1 MQKFLLLLLLC
12 FAYTFSSYAQ
22 DAKQLHETAQGYL
35 KEGDYQNAIL
45 VLNRALELEP
55 NNTEILKEAVFA
67 NYLKRDFAK
76 AIEIGKPLV
85 DRPDAD
91 LRSFQLLGLAYKS
104 IAEYKECEKMYKK
117 GLKAFPNA
125 GVLYSEY
132 GEILAEK
139 DVDNAI
145 KLWEKGLEADA
156 NFSSNYYYV
165 AKYYANNNELLWSIL
180 YSEIFLNLES
190 YTKRSNEI
198 KVLLLDQYKK
208 FFATTDV
215 PDNFFAKKTNAFTN
229 NVARVLLKQQNQ
241 AILGITPETL
251 TAIRTRFILEWF
263 DKYADK
269 YPFRLFDHQ
278 RQLLQEGH
286 FEPYNQWL
294 FGAATNNEAY
304 QEWQKNHEDE
314 MVGYLAY
321 TRKRIFK
328 IPSGQQYRTF

>member
-1 MQKFLLLLLLC
+1 MKRFLLLSIIV
-12 FAYTFSSYAQ
+12 FANILISVGQ
-22 DAKQLHETAQGYL
+22 DAKQLHEKAQGYL
-35 KEGDYQNAIL
+35 KDGDYQNAIL
-45 VLNRALELEP
+45 VLNRALEIEP
-55 NNTEILKEAVFA
+55 NNKEILKDVVFA
-67 NYLKRDFAK
+67 NYLKRDFVK
-76 AIEIGKPLV
+76 AIEVGKILV

-145 KLWEKGLEADA
+145 RLWEQGVEADA

-198 KVLLLDQYKK
+198 KVL
-208 FFATTDV
+208 
-215 PDNFFAKKTNAFTN
+215 
-229 NVARVLLKQQNQ
+229 
-241 AILGITPETL
+241 AIGPV
-251 TAIRTRFILEWF
+251 
-263 DKYADK
+263 
-269 YPFRLFDHQ
+269 
-278 RQLLQEGH
+278 
-286 FEPYNQWL
+286 
-294 FGAATNNEAY
+294 
-304 QEWQKNHEDE
+304 QK
-314 MVGYLAY
+314 VFCY
-321 TRKRIFK
+321 
-328 IPSGQQYRTF
+328 YRCS